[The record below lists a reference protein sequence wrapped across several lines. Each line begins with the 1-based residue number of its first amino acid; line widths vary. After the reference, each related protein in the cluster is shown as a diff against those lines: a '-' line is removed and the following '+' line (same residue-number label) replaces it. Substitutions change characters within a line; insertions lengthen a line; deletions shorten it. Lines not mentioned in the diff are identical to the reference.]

1 MSEEI
6 WANLFCFTIGI
17 VSIILSLKYPDP
29 DSAYSFYGLPVG
41 ILAVLTSITGWILML
56 KDYFY

>member
-6 WANLFCFTIGI
+6 WATLFCFTTGI
-17 VSIILSLKYPDP
+17 VLITMSLKYPNP

-41 ILAVLTSITGWILML
+41 ILAVLISITCWILML
-56 KDYFY
+56 KDFFV

>member
-6 WANLFCFTIGI
+6 WANLFSFTMGI
-17 VSIILSLKYPDP
+17 VLIIMRLKFHDP
-29 DSAYSFYGLPVG
+29 DSAYSFYAFPVG
-41 ILAVLTSITGWILML
+41 ILAVLISITGWILML